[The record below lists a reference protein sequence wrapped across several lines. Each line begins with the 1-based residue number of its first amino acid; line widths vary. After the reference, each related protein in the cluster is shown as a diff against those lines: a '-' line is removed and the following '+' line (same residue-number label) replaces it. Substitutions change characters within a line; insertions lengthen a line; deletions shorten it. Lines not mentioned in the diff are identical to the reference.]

1 MDAALM
7 VKMLVQL
14 CQMCIHLWKLH
25 AGICCQHHVD
35 GHPPFQHEQQHGGA
49 VFAARKGYRM
59 KYLLIESNHLVLFFR
74 KQLYLSFRLRLP
86 FRLMPVIFLPFSV
99 SLFKRLPLVAV
110 TVELVITLDRRAA
123 KHIHILLCFYH
134 ESA

>member
-49 VFAARKGYRM
+49 VLAARKGYRV
-59 KYLLIESNHLVLFFR
+59 KYLLIESNHLRPVLISNCPKHFQRFG
-74 KQLYLSFRLRLP
+74 
-86 FRLMPVIFLPFSV
+86 SV
-99 SLFKRLPLVAV
+99 CLFA
-110 TVELVITLDRRAA
+110 
-123 KHIHILLCFYH
+123 
-134 ESA
+134 